1 MPSILRF
8 PKQAS
13 VPVLI
18 LVVGLAIAAYFVGS
32 RPRAL
37 PQPPQEKVWS
47 VKVTEVVRR
56 DVQPKIRVFGE
67 VAAGREAEIRAMV
80 AGRLVK
86 LAPEFRNG
94 TFIRT
99 GMPLAVIDP
108 VDYEIGLAE
117 RRAELKQAQA
127 LLREYRREREWE
139 AQLLTNA
146 ERQVELAER
155 GLARSNSLA
164 LSGRESQKVRDDSE
178 MALAAAEQTRMQ
190 RSQAK
195 ARLTARIEQQR
206 AAYQRAQALLA
217 SAERDLAHTHVVA
230 PFDGH
235 LADVKLAL
243 GQRVA
248 VGESLGRLLAAA
260 ELEARFEIPE
270 ADFARLL
277 SAAESADSTQAVI
290 GQKVEIVWQ
299 LGEQSLEFDGVISR
313 IGAEIDAAMGG
324 IELFAVLAENAS
336 EAGLRAGAFVEIRV
350 DDIEYRSVFLLPA
363 KAVSDDGRAYLLDGE
378 RLRAI
383 EVKVLRRIG
392 DEVVVDAALD
402 DGATIVATQFA
413 GIGPGLKARA
423 L

>member
-13 VPVLI
+13 MPVLI
-18 LVVGLAIAAYFVGS
+18 LVLGLAIAAYFVGS

-37 PQPPQEKVWS
+37 PQPPQERVWS

-67 VAAGREAEIRAMV
+67 IAAGREAEIRAMV

-117 RRAELKQAQA
+117 RRAELKQAEA
-127 LLREYRREREWE
+127 LLREYRRELEWE
-139 AQLLTNA
+139 AQLLANA

-195 ARLTARIEQQR
+195 ARLSARIEQQR
-206 AAYQRAQALLA
+206 AAYQRAQAVLA
-217 SAERDLAHTHVVA
+217 SAERDLAHTQVVA

-277 SAAESADSTQAVI
+277 DTAESADSTQAVI
-290 GQKVEIVWQ
+290 GQKVEIAWQ

-324 IELFAVLAENAS
+324 IELFAILAENAS
-336 EAGLRAGAFVEIRV
+336 EAGLRAGAFVEVRV
-350 DDIEYRSVFLLPA
+350 DDIEYRSVFVLPA

-378 RLRAI
+378 RLRAV
-383 EVKVLRRIG
+383 EVKVLRKIG

-402 DGATIVATQFA
+402 DGAAIVATQFA

>member
-1 MPSILRF
+1 M
-8 PKQAS
+8 
-13 VPVLI
+13 PVLI
-18 LVVGLAIAAYFVGS
+18 LVLGLAIAAYFVGS

-37 PQPPQEKVWS
+37 PQPPQERVWS

-67 VAAGREAEIRAMV
+67 IAAGREAEIRAMV

-94 TFIRT
+94 TLIRT

-117 RRAELKQAQA
+117 RRAELKQAEA
-127 LLREYRREREWE
+127 LLREYQRELEWE
-139 AQLLTNA
+139 AQLLANA

-195 ARLTARIEQQR
+195 ARLSARIEQQR

-217 SAERDLAHTHVVA
+217 SAERDLAHTQVVA

-260 ELEARFEIPE
+260 ELEARFQIPE

-277 SAAESADSTQAVI
+277 GAAESADSTQAVI
-290 GQKVEIVWQ
+290 GQKVEITWQ

-324 IELFAVLAENAS
+324 IELFAILAENAS
-336 EAGLRAGAFVEIRV
+336 EAGLRAGAFVEVRV

-363 KAVSDDGRAYLLDGE
+363 KAVSGDGRAYLLDGE
-378 RLRAI
+378 RLRAV
-383 EVKVLRRIG
+383 EVKVLRKIG

-402 DGATIVATQFA
+402 DGAAIVATQFA

>member
-1 MPSILRF
+1 MRF
-8 PKQAS
+8 SKQAFT
-13 VPVLI
+13 PVLI
-18 LVVGLAIAAYFVGS
+18 LIVGLALAAYFIDQ

-37 PQPPQEKVWS
+37 TNPPQERVWS
-47 VKVTEVVRR
+47 VTVTEVVRR

-67 VAAGREAEIRAMV
+67 ITAGREAEIRAMV
-80 AGRLVK
+80 AGRLVE
-86 LAPEFRNG
+86 LHPEFRDG
-94 TFIRT
+94 ALVRT
-99 GMPLAVIDP
+99 GMQLAMIDP

-117 RRAELKQAQA
+117 RRAELEQADA
-127 LLREYRREREWE
+127 LLREHRRELEWE
-139 AQLLTNA
+139 TELVANA

-155 GLARSNSLA
+155 GLERSQSLA
-164 LSGRESQKVRDDSE
+164 LSGRESQKARDESE
-178 MALAAAEQTRMQ
+178 MNLASAEQTRMQ
-190 RSQAK
+190 RAQAK
-195 ARLTARIEQQR
+195 ARLAARIEQQR

-217 SAERDLAHTHVVA
+217 SAERDLAHTRVVA

-248 VGESLGRLLAAA
+248 VGESLGRLLAAS

-277 SAAESADSTQAVI
+277 DAAGNEGSVHGVI
-290 GQKVEIVWQ
+290 GQEVEVEWR
-299 LGEQSLEFDGVISR
+299 LGERSLEFDGVISR

-350 DDIEYRSVFLLPA
+350 ADIVYQSVFILPA
-363 KAVSDDGRAYLLDGE
+363 KAVSDDGRAYLLDGD
-378 RLRAI
+378 RLRAVD
-383 EVKVLRRIG
+383 VKVLRTIG

-402 DGATIVATQFA
+402 DGARVVANQFV